1 MVRIVKVLT
10 KTDVSQRLGV
20 TKEMLNELPLYNRK
34 RDVKQIVRAYR
45 ANYQSMEMEHDCF
58 EKVLTASDVK
68 RLGVTT
74 TMLEMLPPEDP
85 DRDIPIRVFDNQK
98 RKDYEF
104 KLSSRQRG
112 RSKNPVFQSRGWRVF
127 ANDRGIA
134 AGDVLYFWAEEDPFH
149 GTQYRIALYK
159 PNLFPHL

>member
-1 MVRIVKVLT
+1 AN
-10 KTDVSQRLGV
+10 
-20 TKEMLNELPLYNRK
+20 NE
-34 RDVKQIVRAYR
+34 AYR
-45 ANYQSMEMEHDCF
+45 ADYQSMEMEHDRF
-58 EKVLTASDVK
+58 EKVLKASDVE

-98 RKDYEF
+98 WKVYEF

-112 RSKNPVFQSRGWRVF
+112 RYKNPVFQSRGWRVF
-127 ANDRGIA
+127 VNDRGIA
-134 AGDVLYFWAEEDPFH
+134 AGDVLYFWEEEDPFH

-159 PNLFPHL
+159 PKLFPHL